1 MNPRCTCGAILPD
14 DARFCHKCGKPQY
27 EEDIARLSGQEPVPA
42 PVLPPIV
49 PSKVAASSGVSFRD
63 SRAVWIT
70 IAVAAVTMVAMIA
83 LGFLFPPLFPI
94 VLCGAGFAATRLYNQ
109 KALQPLTAAGAARL
123 GWMTGLW
130 LFLAVAVMFAMA
142 AIVVS
147 NQQGWEQIKSIWA
160 QVPQASKLVSMSQHE
175 VLMQLLIDL
184 PFFFLLFTLLPGL
197 GGILG
202 AKFPRRRSS

>member
-1 MNPRCTCGAILPD
+1 MNPRCTCGATLPE

-27 EEDIARLSGQEPVPA
+27 EEDVARLAEQETVAA
-42 PVLPPIV
+42 PVLPAAQPIGTA
-49 PSKVAASSGVSFRD
+49 PSGVSFHN

-70 IAVAAVTMVAMIA
+70 FLVAGVTLVAMIA
-83 LGFLFPPLFPI
+83 VGFFFPLLFPI

-109 KALQPLTAAGAARL
+109 KANQPLSTAGGARL

-142 AIVVS
+142 AIAVS
-147 NQQGWEQIKSIWA
+147 NADAWAQIKTIWA
-160 QVPQASKLVSMSQHE
+160 QVPQASKLASMTQHQ
-175 VLMQLLIDL
+175 VLMQLIIDL

-202 AKFPRRRSS
+202 AKFSGRRPS

>member
-1 MNPRCTCGAILPD
+1 LP
-14 DARFCHKCGKPQY
+14 
-27 EEDIARLSGQEPVPA
+27 
-42 PVLPPIV
+42 
-49 PSKVAASSGVSFRD
+49 AASGVSFRN

-70 IAVAAVTMVAMIA
+70 FVVAAVTLVAMTT
-83 LGFLFPPLFPI
+83 LGFFFPPLFPI
-94 VLCGAGFAATRLYNQ
+94 VLCAAGFAATRVYNQ
-109 KALQPLTAAGAARL
+109 KANQPLTTAGAARL

-130 LFLAVAVMFAMA
+130 LFLAVALMFALA
-142 AIVVS
+142 AIVVA
-147 NQQGWEQIKSIWA
+147 NPQGWEQIKAIWG

-202 AKFPRRRSS
+202 AKFPRRHSS

>member
-1 MNPRCTCGAILPD
+1 MNARCTCGAILPD

-27 EEDIARLSGQEPVPA
+27 EEDVERLAALESTSASVPTPTTPAA
-42 PVLPPIV
+42 P
-49 PSKVAASSGVSFRD
+49 ASAGVSFRN

-70 IAVAAVTMVAMIA
+70 FLVAAVTLVTMIA
-83 LGFLFPPLFPI
+83 LGFFFPPLFPI
-94 VLCGAGFAATRLYNQ
+94 VLCAAGFVATRLYNQ
-109 KALQPLTAAGAARL
+109 QAKQPLSTAGGARL

-130 LFLAVAVMFAMA
+130 LFLAVAVMFALA
-142 AIVVS
+142 AVAVA
-147 NQQGWEQIKSIWA
+147 NPDGWEQIKSIWA
-160 QVPQASKLVSMSQHE
+160 QIPQASKLISMSQHE

-202 AKFPRRRSS
+202 AKFPRRRPS

>member
-1 MNPRCTCGAILPD
+1 V
-14 DARFCHKCGKPQY
+14 
-27 EEDIARLSGQEPVPA
+27 ARLAGLETAPA
-42 PVLPPIV
+42 PALPPA
-49 PSKVAASSGVSFRD
+49 PPPLPTASGVSFRN
-63 SRAVWIT
+63 SRALWIT
-70 IAVAAVTMVAMIA
+70 FVVAAVTLVAMVT
-83 LGFLFPPLFPI
+83 LGFFFPPLFPL
-94 VLCGAGFAATRLYNQ
+94 VLCAAGFAATRLYNQ
-109 KALQPLTAAGAARL
+109 KAKQPLTAAGAARL

-142 AIVVS
+142 AVVVA
-147 NQQGWEQIKSIWA
+147 NPQGWEQIKSIWA

-175 VLMQLLIDL
+175 ILMQLLIDL

>member
-1 MNPRCTCGAILPD
+1 M
-14 DARFCHKCGKPQY
+14 
-27 EEDIARLSGQEPVPA
+27 V
-42 PVLPPIV
+42 VL
-49 PSKVAASSGVSFRD
+49 G
-63 SRAVWIT
+63 
-70 IAVAAVTMVAMIA
+70 
-83 LGFLFPPLFPI
+83 LLFPPLFPL
-94 VLCGAGFAATRLYNQ
+94 VLCGAGYVATRLYNQ
-109 KALQPLTAAGAARL
+109 NAKQPLNTAAAARL

-147 NQQGWEQIKSIWA
+147 NPQGWEQIKTIWA

>member
-1 MNPRCTCGAILPD
+1 LAAQEMTPAGVRPSVPPPLPT
-14 DARFCHKCGKPQY
+14 P
-27 EEDIARLSGQEPVPA
+27 
-42 PVLPPIV
+42 
-49 PSKVAASSGVSFRD
+49 SGVSFRN

-70 IAVAAVTMVAMIA
+70 FFVAAVTLFAMIA

-94 VLCGAGFAATRLYNQ
+94 VLCAAGFAATRLYNQ
-109 KALQPLTAAGAARL
+109 KAKQPLSTAGGARL

-142 AIVVS
+142 AIVVA
-147 NQQGWEQIKSIWA
+147 NPEGWEQIKTIWA
-160 QVPQASKLVSMSQHE
+160 QIPQASKLVSMSQHDF
-175 VLMQLLIDL
+175 LMQLLIDL

-202 AKFPRRRSS
+202 AKFSRRRPS

>member
-27 EEDIARLSGQEPVPA
+27 EEDVARLAAQEMTPAGVRPSVP
-42 PVLPPIV
+42 PPLPTP
-49 PSKVAASSGVSFRD
+49 SGVSFRN

-70 IAVAAVTMVAMIA
+70 FFVAAVTLFAMIA

-94 VLCGAGFAATRLYNQ
+94 VLCAAGFAATRLYNQ
-109 KALQPLTAAGAARL
+109 KAKQPLSTAGGARL

-142 AIVVS
+142 AIVVA
-147 NQQGWEQIKSIWA
+147 NPEGWEQIKTIWA
-160 QVPQASKLVSMSQHE
+160 QIPQASKLVSMSQHDF
-175 VLMQLLIDL
+175 LMQLLIDL

-202 AKFPRRRSS
+202 AKFSRRRPS

>member
-1 MNPRCTCGAILPD
+1 MAAQDTA
-14 DARFCHKCGKPQY
+14 
-27 EEDIARLSGQEPVPA
+27 PA
-42 PVLPPIV
+42 PVLPAP
-49 PSKVAASSGVSFRD
+49 PALPGAAGVSFRN
-63 SRAVWIT
+63 SRALWIT
-70 IAVAAVTMVAMIA
+70 FFVAAVTLFAMII

-109 KALQPLTAAGAARL
+109 KTKQPLTAAAAARL

-142 AIVVS
+142 AIVVA
-147 NQQGWEQIKSIWA
+147 NPQGWEQIKAIWA

-175 VLMQLLIDL
+175 FLMQLLIDL

-202 AKFPRRRSS
+202 ARFPRRRSS